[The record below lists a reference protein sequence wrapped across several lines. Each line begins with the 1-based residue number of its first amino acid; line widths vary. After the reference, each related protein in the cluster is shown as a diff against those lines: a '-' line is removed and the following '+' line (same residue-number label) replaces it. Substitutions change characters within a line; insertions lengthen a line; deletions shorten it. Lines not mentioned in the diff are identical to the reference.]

1 MDGLPPY
8 PVAILLGPFS
18 RRHPVQRS
26 RGRVIFLLPA
36 ATDRCGAMMF
46 RYEFGVV
53 EWLWDLEAI
62 RVNMPGSGERK
73 FSGSYDEVVAVL
85 SELGGQGWD
94 VATCAA
100 NGNWLFWT
108 LRRQH

>member
-1 MDGLPPY
+1 
-8 PVAILLGPFS
+8 
-18 RRHPVQRS
+18 
-26 RGRVIFLLPA
+26 
-36 ATDRCGAMMF
+36 MMF

-62 RVNMPGSGERK
+62 RVNMPGSDERK
-73 FSGSYDEVVAVL
+73 FSGGYDEVVAVL

-108 LRRQH
+108 LRRRR